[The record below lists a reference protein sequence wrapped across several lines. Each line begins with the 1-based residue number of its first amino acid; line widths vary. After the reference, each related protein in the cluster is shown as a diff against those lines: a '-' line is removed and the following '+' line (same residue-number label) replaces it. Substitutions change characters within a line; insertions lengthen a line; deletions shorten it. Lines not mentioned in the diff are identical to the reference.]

1 MDGNS
6 PLRGG
11 CMKGMK
17 LYCLFYILLVSW
29 SAEAGRFC
37 NSVSQQQEF
46 CQKMS
51 HLATAVTALD
61 SQNIL
66 MRTDALYMNALAG
79 SVYTTATRLI
89 EVVPGALQNHK
100 QPLFEVQRVAREL
113 GQQSRDSNLAML
125 ETVNLVGQKCMN
137 CHTSSHPQN
146 GMGWNEMFGYGW
158 STIVQECNKP
168 GHNPYMCKTM
178 NAIGANFNHIVS
190 ASVAK
195 IENHTV
201 TYAIAREIQRL
212 IQDLASRGFQHMR
225 PELVKKANLDAM
237 EVMQL
242 AQQQS
247 PQTFVKA
254 RNLNNTCMECHNSVD
269 PQRYN
274 QQRHAPTLW

>member
-1 MDGNS
+1 MHFLNQI
-6 PLRGG
+6 
-11 CMKGMK
+11 
-17 LYCLFYILLVSW
+17 LFTLLVLLGMN
-29 SAEAGRFC
+29 AQAGRFC

-46 CQKMS
+46 CQKMK
-51 HLATAVTALD
+51 HLATAVNALD

-79 SVYTTATRLI
+79 SVYNTASRLI
-89 EVVPGALQNHK
+89 DIVPGAMQTHK
-100 QPLFEVQRVAREL
+100 QPLFEIQRVARDL

-137 CHTSSHPQN
+137 CHTSSNPQN

-158 STIVQECNKP
+158 TTIVQECSKP

-201 TYAIAREIQRL
+201 TYALAREIQRL
-212 IQDLASRGFQHMR
+212 IQDLAARGFQHMR

-247 PQTFVKA
+247 SLTFVKA
-254 RNLNNTCMECHNSVD
+254 RNLNNTCMECHSSIN
-269 PQRYN
+269 PQSSNFQKR
-274 QQRHAPTLW
+274 AVTSW